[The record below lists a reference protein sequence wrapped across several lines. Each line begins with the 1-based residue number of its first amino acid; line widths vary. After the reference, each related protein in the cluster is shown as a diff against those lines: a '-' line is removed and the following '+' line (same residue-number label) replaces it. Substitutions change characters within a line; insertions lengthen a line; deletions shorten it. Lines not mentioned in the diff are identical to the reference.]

1 MRKINVPK
9 YQPSQ
14 YKNKAEAVLDML
26 KGGETVKQIKNRMAV
41 SDSYIYAV
49 KKQMAADKAAAK
61 TGKTT
66 ILSMDNTVFPD
77 PTPQPGEFIQ
87 TSTNNVDA
95 ILNERGSRYGNFL
108 DHARITY
115 KLKEVARNFAE
126 EKGKTFAHDQCE
138 AMDMIF
144 HKIGRILNGDPNY
157 ADSWIDIAG
166 YAQLVADRLEGK
178 VR

>member
-41 SDSYIYAV
+41 SDSYIYSM
-49 KKQMAADKAAAK
+49 KKLMKAGVEAK
-61 TGKTT
+61 VEPEGAKSVSE
-66 ILSMDNTVFPD
+66 I
-77 PTPQPGEFIQ
+77 
-87 TSTNNVDA
+87 DA
-95 ILNERGSRYGNFL
+95 ILNERGSRYGNFF

-126 EKGKTFAHDQCE
+126 EKGKTFAVDQCE

-157 ADSWIDIAG
+157 ADSWVDIAG
-166 YAQLVADRLEGK
+166 YAQLVADRLQGK